1 MYHSNYPVTMTFER
15 ISHSRGRKY
24 KQLCENHWDP
34 VKKCSVT
41 KVIRHLGTV
50 VEENGKEKLRPS
62 ALKVDSVDKAYPVG
76 KLAVYWKLAE
86 EFKIYNSI
94 AKPFGSDGDDV
105 AKGILILALNQL
117 VGRRSLTKLGPWV
130 SDGPLSRW
138 MGISGRTLT
147 KDYFL
152 SALDNISQD
161 VDTVRCSYSNSI
173 QRNLRNGW
181 SGVIGD
187 EPERF
192 FFYQDIT
199 RIKWNGSTNYYAN
212 SGHGTPRGRPHLGF
226 GLLVSK
232 DNYMPIMGYPVR
244 GQHHDTTTVRET
256 IDNLTRAHM
265 KNITLVWDRGFVSKK
280 NIKMARDKQMHV
292 LSAGVRS
299 NNEVIEWI
307 SKYSDAEIE
316 QRDNIMRM
324 AKDKGIYHKDT
335 IGNLYGQECKIVT
348 TIDPQKR
355 NHARVSRDLLLHTL
369 EHESKKD
376 EISRLKKNLKPL
388 VVPSSGRRGYKI
400 DSDEEYLARQCD
412 GRSLFFCTDTT
423 MSGEEIVRTYFQKD
437 YVEKAFRFLKKDA
450 CLAPVRYQLPGRVE
464 TYLSVVNFIAYEL
477 MAAVLWKLKEH
488 KYEIGFEELMEEADK
503 IYEVEMTSKGNKIYR
518 WTHMTNNVKTMF
530 KPYGIADLQT

>member
-1 MYHSNYPVTMTFER
+1 MTYER
-15 ISHSRGRKY
+15 TITSRGQKY
-24 KQLCENHWDP
+24 RQLVESRWNPEKKQSRTIVIKHLG
-34 VKKCSVT
+34 
-41 KVIRHLGTV
+41 KVI
-50 VEENGKEKLRPS
+50 EKDGKEILKPS
-62 ALKVDSVDKAYPVG
+62 PLKVDSVDNAYPVG
-76 KLAVYWKLAE
+76 RLAVYWKLVE
-86 EFKIYNSI
+86 ELNVYDSISRSFDFEGDDI
-94 AKPFGSDGDDV
+94 AKGV
-105 AKGILILALNQL
+105 LILALNQL

-130 SDGPLSRW
+130 SNGPLSRW
-138 MGISGRTLT
+138 MGLGGGTMT

-152 SALDNISQD
+152 SALDNISRD
-161 VDTVRCSYSNSI
+161 VDSVVCSYSNSI
-173 QRNLRNGW
+173 QRNLRSGW
-181 SGVIGD
+181 SGVLGD
-187 EPERF
+187 EPERY
-192 FFYQDIT
+192 FFYHDIT
-199 RIKWNGSTNYYAN
+199 RIKWNGGTNYYAN
-212 SGHGTPRGRPHLGF
+212 NGHGIQSGRPHLGF
-226 GLLVSK
+226 GLVVSK

-256 IDNLTRAHM
+256 IDNLTKANM

-280 NIKMARDKQMHV
+280 NIKMARDNQMHV

-307 SKYSDAEIE
+307 SRYSDAEIE

-324 AKDKGIYHKDT
+324 AKDKGIYHNDI

-355 NHARVSRDLLLHTL
+355 NHTRVSRDLILHTL
-369 EHESKKD
+369 EHESKKE
-376 EISRLKKNLKPL
+376 EIARLKKNLKPL
-388 VVPSSGRRGYKI
+388 VVPSRGRRGYKI

-423 MSGEEIVRTYFQKD
+423 MSGEEIVRAYFQKD

-477 MAAVLWKLKEH
+477 IAAVLWKLREH
-488 KYEIGFEELMEEADK
+488 KYDIGFEELMEEADK
-503 IYEVEMTSKGNKIYR
+503 IYEVEMTSKGKKIYR

-530 KPYGIADLQT
+530 KPYRITTLQT